1 MRIILGSQSP
11 KRREILG
18 HFSIPFIVVPSAFDE
33 ESVEY
38 VGNPGQHALL
48 LSQKK
53 NEVLRQQYPDEVILT
68 ADSVVY
74 CDGKLYNKPR
84 DEDEAFSFM
93 STFSGKW
100 QSVFTGVTV
109 SRGPLVY
116 SDVEETKLLVNP
128 LTADQI
134 KKFHSAIFTLDK
146 AGGYTIEKSG
156 NLIVSR
162 LEGCYDNVLG
172 LPMNTTRKL
181 LLKVG
186 IDLWDFVKTPS

>member
-1 MRIILGSQSP
+1 MIILGSQSP

-18 HFSIPFIVVPSAFDE
+18 HFSIPFMVVPSDFDE
-33 ESVEY
+33 ESIPFA
-38 VGNPGQHALL
+38 GNPGQHALI

-53 NEVLRQQYPDEVILT
+53 NEVLRKQYPNEVILT

-74 CDGKLYNKPR
+74 CDGKLYNKPAN
-84 DEDEAFSFM
+84 EEEAFSFL
-93 STFSGKW
+93 SAFSGKW

-109 SRGPLVY
+109 ARGPIVY
-116 SDVEETKLLVNP
+116 SDIEETKILVNT
-128 LTADQI
+128 LTPEQI
-134 KKFHSAIFTLDK
+134 KKFHSSIFTLDK

-156 NLIVSR
+156 ILIVSR

-172 LPMNTTRKL
+172 LPINTTRKL

-186 IDLWDFVKTPS
+186 IDLWDFLKTS

>member
-1 MRIILGSQSP
+1 MIILGSQSP

-18 HFSIPFIVVPSAFDE
+18 HFSIPFMVAPSDFDE
-33 ESVEY
+33 ESIPFA
-38 VGNPGQHALL
+38 GNPGQHALI

-53 NEVLRQQYPDEVILT
+53 NEVLRKQYPNEVILT

-74 CDGKLYNKPR
+74 CDGKLYNKPAN
-84 DEDEAFSFM
+84 EEEAFSFL
-93 STFSGKW
+93 SAFSGKW

-109 SRGPLVY
+109 ARGPIVY
-116 SDVEETKLLVNP
+116 SDIEETKILVNT
-128 LTADQI
+128 LTPEQI
-134 KKFHSAIFTLDK
+134 KKFHSSIFTLDK

-156 NLIVSR
+156 ILIVSR

-172 LPMNTTRKL
+172 LPINTTRKL

-186 IDLWDFVKTPS
+186 IDLWDFLKTS

>member
-1 MRIILGSQSP
+1 MRIILGSQST

-33 ESVEY
+33 ESVQY
-38 VGNPGQHALL
+38 DNNPGKHALL

-74 CDGKLYNKPR
+74 CEGKLYNKPR
-84 DEDEAFSFM
+84 DLDEAFAFLT
-93 STFSGKW
+93 TFSGKW

-116 SDVEETKLLVNP
+116 SDVEETKILIND
-128 LTADQI
+128 LTPTQI
-134 KKFHSAIFTLDK
+134 RNFHSAIFTLDK

-156 NLIVSR
+156 ILIVSR

-172 LPMNTTRKL
+172 LPINTTRRL

-186 IDLWDFVKTPS
+186 IDLWDFLKTP

>member
-1 MRIILGSQSP
+1 MIILGSQSP

-18 HFSIPFIVVPSAFDE
+18 HFSIPFVVVPSDFDE
-33 ESVEY
+33 ESIPYE
-38 VGNPGQHALL
+38 GNPGQHALI

-53 NEVLRQQYPDEVILT
+53 NEVLQKQYPNEVILT

-74 CDGKLYNKPR
+74 SDGKLYNKPAN
-84 DEDEAFSFM
+84 EEEAFSFL
-93 STFSGKW
+93 SAFSGKW

-116 SDVEETKLLVNP
+116 SDIEETKILVNN
-128 LTADQI
+128 LTPEQI
-134 KKFHSAIFTLDK
+134 KKFHSSIFTLDK

-156 NLIVSR
+156 ILIVSR

-172 LPMNTTRKL
+172 LPINTTRKL

-186 IDLWDFVKTPS
+186 IDLWDFLKTS

>member
-1 MRIILGSQSP
+1 MIILGSQSP
-11 KRREILG
+11 KRREILE
-18 HFSIPFIVVPSAFDE
+18 HFSIPFMVVPSNFDE
-33 ESVEY
+33 ESIPFD
-38 VGNPGQHALL
+38 GNPGQHALI

-53 NEVLRQQYPDEVILT
+53 NEVLQKQFPTEVILT

-74 CDGKLYNKPR
+74 CDGKLYNKPA
-84 DEDEAFSFM
+84 DKEEAFAFL
-93 STFSGKW
+93 TAFSGKW

-109 SRGPLVY
+109 ARGPVVY
-116 SDVEETKLLVNP
+116 SDIEETKILVNT
-128 LTADQI
+128 LTPEQI

-156 NLIVSR
+156 ILIVSR

-172 LPMNTTRKL
+172 LPINTTRKL

-186 IDLWDFVKTPS
+186 IDLWDFLKTY

>member
-1 MRIILGSQSP
+1 MRIILGSQST

-38 VGNPGQHALL
+38 DNNPGQHALL

-84 DEDEAFSFM
+84 DLDEAFAFL
-93 STFSGKW
+93 TAFSGKW

-116 SDVEETKLLVNP
+116 SDVEETKILVNN
-128 LTADQI
+128 LTPSQI
-134 KKFHSAIFTLDK
+134 KNFHSAIFTLDK

-156 NLIVSR
+156 ILIVSR

-172 LPMNTTRKL
+172 LPINTTQKL

-186 IDLWDFVKTPS
+186 IDLWDFLKTP

>member
-1 MRIILGSQSP
+1 VIILGSQSP

-18 HFSIPFIVVPSAFDE
+18 HFSIPFMVVPSDFDE
-33 ESVEY
+33 ESIPFA
-38 VGNPGQHALL
+38 GNPGQHALI

-53 NEVLRQQYPDEVILT
+53 NEVLRKQYPNEVILT

-74 CDGKLYNKPR
+74 SDGKLYNKPAN
-84 DEDEAFSFM
+84 EEEAFSFL
-93 STFSGKW
+93 SAFSGKW
-100 QSVFTGVTV
+100 QSVFTGVTA

-116 SDVEETKLLVNP
+116 SDIEETKILVNT
-128 LTADQI
+128 LTPEQI
-134 KKFHSAIFTLDK
+134 KKFHSSIFTLDK

-156 NLIVSR
+156 ILIVSR

-172 LPMNTTRKL
+172 LPINTTRKL

-186 IDLWDFVKTPS
+186 IDLWDFLKTS

>member
-18 HFSIPFIVVPSAFDE
+18 YFSIPFIVIPSKFDE
-33 ESVEY
+33 ELVPFQGDP
-38 VGNPGQHALL
+38 GNHALL

-53 NEVLRQQYPDEVILT
+53 NETLRPHYPDEIILT
-68 ADSVVY
+68 ADSIVY
-74 CDGKLYNKPR
+74 CNGELYNKPR
-84 DEDEAFSFM
+84 DMEEAFSFLT
-93 STFSGKW
+93 TFSGRW

-109 SRGPLVY
+109 GRGPLFY
-116 SDVEETKLLVNP
+116 SAFEETKILVNP
-128 LTADQI
+128 LTSHQI
-134 KKFHSAIFTLDK
+134 KKFHENIFSLDK

-172 LPMNTTRKL
+172 LPINTTRKL
-181 LLKVG
+181 LLNVG
-186 IDLWDFVKTPS
+186 IDLWDFLTRH

>member
-1 MRIILGSQSP
+1 MIILGSQSP

-18 HFSIPFIVVPSAFDE
+18 HFSIPFVVVPSAFDE
-33 ESVEY
+33 ESIPYE
-38 VGNPGQHALL
+38 GNPGQHALI

-53 NEVLRQQYPDEVILT
+53 NEVLQKQYPNEVILT

-74 CDGKLYNKPR
+74 SDGKLYNKPAN
-84 DEDEAFSFM
+84 EEEAFSFL
-93 STFSGKW
+93 SAFSGKW

-109 SRGPLVY
+109 SRGPMVY
-116 SDVEETKLLVNP
+116 SDIEETKILVNN
-128 LTADQI
+128 LTPEQI
-134 KKFHSAIFTLDK
+134 KKFHSSIFTLDK

-156 NLIVSR
+156 ILIVSR

-172 LPMNTTRKL
+172 LPINTTRKL

-186 IDLWDFVKTPS
+186 IDLWDFLKTS

>member
-11 KRREILG
+11 NRREILG
-18 HFSIPFIVVPSAFDE
+18 YFSIPFIQVPSHFDE
-33 ESVEY
+33 ESVPYER
-38 VGNPGQHALL
+38 NPGDHALL

-53 NEVLRQQYPDEVILT
+53 SETLYSQYPQDVILT

-84 DEDEAFSFM
+84 DEEEAFSFL
-93 STFSGKW
+93 STFSGTW
-100 QSVFTGVTV
+100 HSVFTGVTV
-109 SRGPLVY
+109 RKGPTVY
-116 SDVEETKLLVNP
+116 SDVEETRLLFNP
-128 LTADQI
+128 LTPDQI
-134 KKFHSAIFTLDK
+134 QKFHHHCLFKDK
-146 AGGYTIEKSG
+146 AGGYAIEKSG

-172 LPMNTTRKL
+172 LPINTTRRL

-186 IDLWDFVKTPS
+186 IDLWDFLKKF

>member
-1 MRIILGSQSP
+1 MIILGSQSP

-18 HFSIPFIVVPSAFDE
+18 HFSIPFMVVPSDFDE
-33 ESVEY
+33 ESIPFA
-38 VGNPGQHALL
+38 GNPGQHALI

-53 NEVLRQQYPDEVILT
+53 NEVLRKQYPNEVILT

-74 CDGKLYNKPR
+74 SDGKLYNKPAN
-84 DEDEAFSFM
+84 EEEAFSFL
-93 STFSGKW
+93 SAFSGKW
-100 QSVFTGVTV
+100 QSVFTGVTA

-116 SDVEETKLLVNP
+116 SDIEETKILVNT
-128 LTADQI
+128 LTPEQI
-134 KKFHSAIFTLDK
+134 KKFHSSIFTLDK

-156 NLIVSR
+156 ILIVSR

-172 LPMNTTRKL
+172 LPINTTRKL

-186 IDLWDFVKTPS
+186 IDLWDFLKTS

>member
-1 MRIILGSQSP
+1 MIILGSQSP

-18 HFSIPFIVVPSAFDE
+18 HFSIPFVVVPSDFDE
-33 ESVEY
+33 ESIPYE
-38 VGNPGQHALL
+38 GNPGQHALI

-53 NEVLRQQYPDEVILT
+53 NEVLQKQYPNEVILT

-74 CDGKLYNKPR
+74 SDGKLYKKPAN
-84 DEDEAFSFM
+84 EEEAFSFL
-93 STFSGKW
+93 SAFSGKW

-116 SDVEETKLLVNP
+116 SDIEETKILVNN
-128 LTADQI
+128 LTPEQI
-134 KKFHSAIFTLDK
+134 KKFHSSIFTLDK

-156 NLIVSR
+156 ILIVSR

-172 LPMNTTRKL
+172 LPINTTRKL

-186 IDLWDFVKTPS
+186 IDLWDFLKTS

>member
-1 MRIILGSQSP
+1 MKIILGSQSI

-18 HFSIPFIVVPSAFDE
+18 HFAVPFIVVPSDFDE
-33 ESVEY
+33 ESV
-38 VGNPGQHALL
+38 VFDGDPGAHARL

-53 NEVLRQQYPDEVILT
+53 NEVLQKQYPGEVILT

-74 CDGKLYNKPR
+74 CDKVLYNKPR
-84 DEDEAFSFM
+84 NLDEAFSFLT
-93 STFSGKW
+93 TFSGKW

-116 SDVEETKLLVNP
+116 SDVEETKILVNP

-134 KKFHSAIFTLDK
+134 KKFHSVVFSLDK

-162 LEGCYDNVLG
+162 IEGCYDNILG
-172 LPMNTTRKL
+172 LPVNTTQKL

-186 IDLWDFVKTPS
+186 IDLWDFLKAH

>member
-1 MRIILGSQSP
+1 MKIILGSQSP

-18 HFSIPFIVVPSAFDE
+18 HFSIPFIVIPSAFDE
-33 ESVEY
+33 ESISFD
-38 VGNPGQHALL
+38 GNPGQHALV

-53 NEVLRQQYPDEVILT
+53 NEVLREQYPNEVILT

-74 CDGKLYNKPR
+74 CDGTMYNKPR
-84 DEDEAFSFM
+84 DLDEAFSFL
-93 STFSGKW
+93 TAFSGKW

-109 SRGPLVY
+109 SRGPLIY
-116 SDVEETKLLVNP
+116 SDVEETKILVNS
-128 LTADQI
+128 LTPDQI
-134 KKFHSAIFTLDK
+134 KKFHTAVFTLDK

-172 LPMNTTRKL
+172 LPINTTRKL

-186 IDLWDFVKTPS
+186 IDLWDFLKTH